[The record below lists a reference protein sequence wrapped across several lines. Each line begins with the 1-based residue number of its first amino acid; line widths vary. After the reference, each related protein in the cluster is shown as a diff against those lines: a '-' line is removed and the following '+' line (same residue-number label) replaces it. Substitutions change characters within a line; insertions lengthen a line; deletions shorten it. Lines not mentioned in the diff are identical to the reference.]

1 MKNFIQNL
9 IKLVPPSTRNSSFLD
24 SDHLN
29 MKYGTPIL
37 LPQDYLD
44 FLNCYSVGSF
54 TENGYASW
62 PILDLITDRGVSV
75 TTEYFLLAK
84 EKSTFAPEIIPS
96 VYPTIPGLLPWGA
109 SNQGYTFY
117 WWVNGD
123 PNLWSV
129 IADRRDQAFHFQLSM
144 TEFLFQ
150 MFSDQL
156 HELYPKGFISNLQIG
171 YITWDEYY
179 GAK

>member
-1 MKNFIQNL
+1 
-9 IKLVPPSTRNSSFLD
+9 
-24 SDHLN
+24 

-109 SNQGYTFY
+109 SNQGYTF
-117 WWVNGD
+117 
-123 PNLWSV
+123 
-129 IADRRDQAFHFQLSM
+129 
-144 TEFLFQ
+144 
-150 MFSDQL
+150 
-156 HELYPKGFISNLQIG
+156 
-171 YITWDEYY
+171 
-179 GAK
+179 